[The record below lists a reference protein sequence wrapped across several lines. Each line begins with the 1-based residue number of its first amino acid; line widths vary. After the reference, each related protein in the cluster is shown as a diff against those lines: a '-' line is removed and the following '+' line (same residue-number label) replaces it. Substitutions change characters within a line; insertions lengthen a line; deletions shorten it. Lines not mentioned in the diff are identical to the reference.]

1 MEVDLGDQGGKGG
14 SEQGQGQ
21 QAPRH
26 HPLPGAQNPM
36 KRALQVP
43 ARASGGARHGETG
56 AH

>member
-43 ARASGGARHGETG
+43 ARASGGAHHGETG